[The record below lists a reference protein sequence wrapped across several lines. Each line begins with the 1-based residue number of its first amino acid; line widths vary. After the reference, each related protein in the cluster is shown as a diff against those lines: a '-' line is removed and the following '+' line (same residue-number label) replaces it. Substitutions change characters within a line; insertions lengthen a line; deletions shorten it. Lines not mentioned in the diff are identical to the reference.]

1 MLVLENKISNLG
13 FLNYLFQILIASFG
27 LVLITKIVI
36 DVKQVVLVLV
46 IVN

>member
-1 MLVLENKISNLG
+1 MLVLVKFFSNLG
-13 FLNYLFQILIASFG
+13 FFNQILIASFG